1 MQTDPLFFF
10 VSEHPKEKIR
20 RVGGKQAEPG
30 VASGFEFIERPLN
43 FESVCAIFKIKAGS
57 G

>member
-10 VSEHPKEKIR
+10 VSEHPKKKIR